1 MQLIQNLGGLTASLG
16 PLAGG
21 FGYAGATPAG
31 SFSSYTPNT
40 TIGTGP
46 MGTNMLPFQQ
56 GLGSF
61 TNQFGIGGL
70 SNEAPK
76 KVPMPVVGDMRFA
89 SVARPIDYMPKI
101 RGVGALNT
109 TVGIGGMYG

>member
-1 MQLIQNLGGLTASLG
+1 MDLDYQNFTGQYNLPMQLIQNLGGLTASLG

-46 MGTNMLPFQQ
+46 IGTNMLPFQQ

-61 TNQFGIGGL
+61 TNQFGIGG
-70 SNEAPK
+70 
-76 KVPMPVVGDMRFA
+76 
-89 SVARPIDYMPKI
+89 
-101 RGVGALNT
+101 
-109 TVGIGGMYG
+109 MYG